1 MKRELIRITFVGD
14 IMCER
19 PLLKAY
25 FMNKGYDFRP
35 VFEATKKLF
44 NESDFVIGN
53 LETVFAG
60 KEVGYT
66 NSLYSFNTPDE
77 FLDALK
83 ESGIDLFLTANN
95 HCLDRGI
102 DGLKRTIHELDSRKK
117 NLC

>member
-44 NESDFVIGN
+44 NEFIVFKYSIGN
-53 LETVFAG
+53 SLISKLFISFFQY
-60 KEVGYT
+60 YT
-66 NSLYSFNTPDE
+66 KTESFSLV
-77 FLDALK
+77 
-83 ESGIDLFLTANN
+83 I
-95 HCLDRGI
+95 
-102 DGLKRTIHELDSRKK
+102 IHKSA
-117 NLC
+117 

>member
-1 MKRELIRITFVGD
+1 MKRKLIRITFIGD

-25 FMNKGYDFRP
+25 FINKGYDFRP

-53 LETVFAG
+53 LKTCFDW

-66 NSLYSFNTPDE
+66 ILYILLIRRMNSRCVKRIRYRFVPYSE
-77 FLDALK
+77 
-83 ESGIDLFLTANN
+83 
-95 HCLDRGI
+95 
-102 DGLKRTIHELDSRKK
+102 
-117 NLC
+117 

>member
-66 NSLYSFNTPDE
+66 KKSSSFRASCS
-77 FLDALK
+77 FF
-83 ESGIDLFLTANN
+83 IFF
-95 HCLDRGI
+95 
-102 DGLKRTIHELDSRKK
+102 
-117 NLC
+117 